1 MQLYEHLKMLRLW
14 KVPTSLTT
22 MEQQEG
28 PLATNT
34 KRGKGWQKAGRA
46 KAAGPPREFGYISD
60 EDPPGT
66 VSSNSDTASPSEG
79 DSEDYDS
86 DWEDLFSADA
96 LSHSISPPPVV
107 QNAESPE
114 ATTHHLH
121 IPQPKAQRRSLNP
134 VASTPLPVP
143 SVPPSER
150 SALKR
155 KQVADSSLPA
165 RKRLR

>member
-1 MQLYEHLKMLRLW
+1 
-14 KVPTSLTT
+14 

-28 PLATNT
+28 PPATRT
-34 KRGKGWQKAGRA
+34 KRGKGLQKAGRA
-46 KAAGPPREFGYISD
+46 KASGPPREFGYTSD

-66 VSSNSDTASPSEG
+66 VYSNYDTASPSEDDASEDD
-79 DSEDYDS
+79 DSE
-86 DWEDLFSADA
+86 EDLLSATDA
-96 LSHSISPPPVV
+96 ISHSISPPPVV

-121 IPQPKAQRRSLNP
+121 IPQPKAQRRSLNH

-150 SALKR
+150 SAPKR
-155 KQVADSSLPA
+155 KQVAESSLPA
-165 RKRLR
+165 RKRPPSLI